1 MTANWSEG
9 YESAFGLPFD
19 STDSENENGFHTGA
33 GFSDWKNTFHID
45 IGSSDWKIRHDFVSR
60 VSPDYLAIL
69 GVDVEKQLERR
80 NTSLD
85 DEAIHIQYFDPMDF
99 DGPQLYFFSHPND

>member
-9 YESAFGLPFD
+9 YESAFSFPFD
-19 STDSENENGFHTGA
+19 SADSENENG
-33 GFSDWKNTFHID
+33 FHID

-60 VSPDYLAIL
+60 VSEVAFLRA
-69 GVDVEKQLERR
+69 VVEKQFERG

-85 DEAIHIQYFDPMDF
+85 DEAIHIQSFDPMEF